1 MNPLLPL
8 SYGADNHGMICAYA
22 FQNAERIELYADDI
36 EPWLKNTQQQGFV
49 WLHMNLGHANS
60 ETWLREQLSVKDEF
74 FEAVREGVRSTHIER
89 VDDTLVAVINDVL
102 FDYAFDS
109 SDIAT
114 LWVYVSSNVV
124 ITARTKPLRSID
136 RLRIAVKQ
144 GEVLSSPVH
153 LLAHLLEDQAD
164 VLTNIVRAM
173 ANQTNHI
180 EDEILANRWDD
191 KRNQMGSMRR
201 FLVRL
206 QRLLALEPSAMF
218 RLLNRPPN
226 WITDVDKQEL
236 RQATE
241 DFDTVIRDIQALQER
256 IKLLQEEIAAQINE
270 QNNGSL
276 YILTVVSV
284 LALPINIIAG
294 LFGMNVGGIPMS
306 DNPRGFWMIVT
317 LIMTFTLVAL
327 YWLLI
332 RRRSKH

>member
-124 ITARTKPLRSID
+124 ITARTKPLRSSKAKFCRHPYICW
-136 RLRIAVKQ
+136 RIYSK
-144 GEVLSSPVH
+144 
-153 LLAHLLEDQAD
+153 
-164 VLTNIVRAM
+164 
-173 ANQTNHI
+173 
-180 EDEILANRWDD
+180 
-191 KRNQMGSMRR
+191 
-201 FLVRL
+201 
-206 QRLLALEPSAMF
+206 
-218 RLLNRPPN
+218 
-226 WITDVDKQEL
+226 
-236 RQATE
+236 
-241 DFDTVIRDIQALQER
+241 
-256 IKLLQEEIAAQINE
+256 IK
-270 QNNGSL
+270 
-276 YILTVVSV
+276 
-284 LALPINIIAG
+284 
-294 LFGMNVGGIPMS
+294 PMS
-306 DNPRGFWMIVT
+306 
-317 LIMTFTLVAL
+317 
-327 YWLLI
+327 
-332 RRRSKH
+332 

>member
-1 MNPLLPL
+1 MGLCQFKRRD
-8 SYGADNHGMICAYA
+8 Y
-22 FQNAERIELYADDI
+22 R
-36 EPWLKNTQQQGFV
+36 
-49 WLHMNLGHANS
+49 
-60 ETWLREQLSVKDEF
+60 
-74 FEAVREGVRSTHIER
+74 THQ
-89 VDDTLVAVINDVL
+89 A
-102 FDYAFDS
+102 
-109 SDIAT
+109 
-114 LWVYVSSNVV
+114 
-124 ITARTKPLRSID
+124 
-136 RLRIAVKQ
+136 IAVKQ

-153 LLAHLLEDQAD
+153 LLAYLLEDQAD